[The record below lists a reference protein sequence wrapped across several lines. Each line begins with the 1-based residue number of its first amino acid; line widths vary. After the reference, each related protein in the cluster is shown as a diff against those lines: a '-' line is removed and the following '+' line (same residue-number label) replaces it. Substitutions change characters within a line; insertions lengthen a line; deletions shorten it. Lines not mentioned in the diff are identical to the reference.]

1 LHIALQF
8 MAPFAPPRE
17 FRRKLILPAKNEK
30 IDRRLDAVGVFA
42 EPLPG
47 FGDGL
52 VCIEVEDD
60 TSGKSLEGRKKALRL
75 ARNII
80 QPFFV

>member
-1 LHIALQF
+1 